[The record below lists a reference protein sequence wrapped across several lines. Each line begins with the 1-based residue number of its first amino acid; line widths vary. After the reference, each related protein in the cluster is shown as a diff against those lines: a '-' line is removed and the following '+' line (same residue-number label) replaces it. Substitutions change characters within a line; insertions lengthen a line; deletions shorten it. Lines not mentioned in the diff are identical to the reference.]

1 MAAGRNP
8 TDVAFVLGG
17 GGILG
22 AHEVGMLR
30 ALAERSIVPDVVLGT
45 SIGAVNG
52 ALFAA
57 DPTVEGVTRLTGL
70 WVESNLAEISAGG
83 LLRRAGTLARTGT
96 HLQSFR
102 AARDRLVA
110 ALPVERVEDLRV
122 PFQCVAASIERAAEH
137 WFESGDLADVVLASC
152 AVPGVLPPVR
162 IGDEHFIDGGIVN
175 SIPVARAVALG
186 ARTIYVL
193 QVGRVETPLHPPRRP
208 WEVGLVAFEV
218 ARRHRFAHDLN
229 SLPPGVR
236 LHVLPTG
243 GSAAPA
249 YNDITGQLRY
259 RRIASTVKR
268 QIESAHA
275 ASLGYLDGAR

>member
-1 MAAGRNP
+1 MAVDQNQ

-17 GGILG
+17 GGVLG

-30 ALAERSIVPDVVLGT
+30 ALAERAIIPDVVLGT

-57 DPTVEGVTRLTGL
+57 DPSVEGVTLLTDL

-83 LLRRAGTLARTGT
+83 LLRHAGILARSGT
-96 HLQSFR
+96 HVQSFR
-102 AARDRLVA
+102 EARARLAA
-110 ALPVERVEDLRV
+110 ALPVERVEQLRL

-137 WFESGDLADVVLASC
+137 WFESGDLADVLLASC

-162 IGDEHFIDGGIVN
+162 IDGEHFIDGGIVN

-193 QVGRVETPLHPPRRP
+193 QVGRVETPLKPPRWP

-218 ARRHRFAHDLN
+218 ARRHRFAHDLA
-229 SLPPGVR
+229 SLPGEAR

-249 YNDITGQLRY
+249 YNDVRGQLRY
-259 RRIASTVKR
+259 RRIARTVR
-268 QIESAHA
+268 HQIESAYT
-275 ASLGYLDGAR
+275 ASLRYLEEET

>member
-1 MAAGRNP
+1 MAAGHNQ

-30 ALAERSIVPDVVLGT
+30 ALAERSIIPDVVLGT

-70 WVESNLAEISAGG
+70 WVESNLAEVSTGG
-83 LLRRAGTLARTGT
+83 LLRSAGTLARTGT
-96 HLQSFR
+96 HVQSYREAR
-102 AARDRLVA
+102 ARLADVLPADRI
-110 ALPVERVEDLRV
+110 EDLRLR
-122 PFQCVAASIERAAEH
+122 FQCVAASIERAAEH
-137 WFESGDLADVVLASC
+137 WFDSGELVDVLLASC
-152 AVPGVLPPVR
+152 AVPGILPPVR
-162 IGDEHFIDGGIVN
+162 IDGEHFIDGGIVN

-193 QVGRVETPLHPPRRP
+193 QVGRAETPLRPPRRP

-218 ARRHRFAHDLN
+218 ARRHRFAHDLA
-229 SLPPGVR
+229 SLPDDVR

-249 YNDITGQLRY
+249 YNDIASQLRY
-259 RRIASTVKR
+259 RRIARTVEH
-268 QIESAHA
+268 QVQSAYT
-275 ASLGYLDGAR
+275 ASLRYLEEEV